1 MESSVEETV
10 CLFSPIL
17 PQGALSGIVLQQVS
31 QHLGAGQFVDG
42 DDLVTLSVE
51 HLTESQTAN
60 AAKTIDSN
68 SYSHCI
74 VPPKIFT
81 LGIWI
86 NFTVSTVS
94 LL

>member
-17 PQGALSGIVLQQVS
+17 PQVS
-31 QHLGAGQFVDG
+31 QHLGAGQIVDS

-51 HLTESQTAN
+51 HLTESQAAD

-74 VPPKIFT
+74 YLLKFLPFE
-81 LGIWI
+81 LG
-86 NFTVSTVS
+86 
-94 LL
+94 